1 MIILVTSNAS
11 IGEEYNSY
19 SFLTEPFISGF
30 GNDSNDTTFMEPFTL
45 LRCINELKD
54 LKSNKVVQVKN
65 SKQEILC
72 NKENLVDIVTANY
85 DKNCI
90 VICDSLSTISEN
102 IETLRKRPSFIHL
115 HIEIPLSFM
124 VKKEKIASDKV
135 FDFIQLK
142 EENFKNYSS
151 IYKNPS
157 IKISLQSNNHTVL
170 DKTAEISYIKQLL
183 EIPIF
188 KHTTLSTKQG
198 ISSPQRP
205 SWDEY
210 FMQLANL
217 ASTRSNCMKR
227 KVGCCI
233 VSKNKVVATGY
244 NGTPR
249 NLTNCF
255 SGGCKRCNVT
265 TATSTYVTSPLSSS
279 DSSFSSING
288 IENKIGSINL
298 NGNGAVKNVHTL
310 GTCFCLHAE
319 ENALLEAG
327 NIRIDSDCVLYCD
340 TCPCITCSVKI
351 VQAGIGEVVYSQS
364 YNMDSESFAIFEEA
378 GIKIRQFDHGG
389 IKKDYTFEL

>member
-1 MIILVTSNAS
+1 MIILITSNVD
-11 IGEEYNSY
+11 INKDDNVYN
-19 SFLTEPFISGF
+19 FLHEPFLSGYESHLTKRALM
-30 GNDSNDTTFMEPFTL
+30 NPFTI
-45 LRCINELKD
+45 INCVD
-54 LKSNKVVQVKN
+54 KSVEEKSSIIESN
-65 SKQEILC
+65 SFFSSNIVC
-72 NKENLVDIVTANY
+72 NKNNLVDTVTANFN
-85 DKNCI
+85 KNCLLLYDDLEL
-90 VICDSLSTISEN
+90 VSEN
-102 IETLRKRPSFIHL
+102 IETLRKRPCFIHL
-115 HIEIPLSFM
+115 HVEIPLSLIIQIESITDYEIPNFIKSRE
-124 VKKEKIASDKV
+124 KKLRKHS
-135 FDFIQLK
+135 L
-142 EENFKNYSS
+142 
-151 IYKNPS
+151 IYKDPS
-157 IKISLQSNNHTVL
+157 LKITIESESFFNKESFENNY
-170 DKTAEISYIKQLL
+170 KKQLL

-188 KHTTLSTKQG
+188 NYATLLTKQG

-205 SWDEY
+205 SWDQY

-255 SGGCKRCNVT
+255 SGGCKRCNDGV
-265 TATSTYVTSPLSSS
+265 
-279 DSSFSSING
+279 G
-288 IENKIGSINL
+288 I
-298 NGNGAVKNVHTL
+298 KNVHTL

-327 NIRIDSDCVLYCD
+327 NMRIDSDCVLYCD

-389 IKKDYTFEL
+389 VKRDYNFLI

>member
-1 MIILVTSNAS
+1 
-11 IGEEYNSY
+11 
-19 SFLTEPFISGF
+19 
-30 GNDSNDTTFMEPFTL
+30 MEPFTL
-45 LRCINELKD
+45 LKCIDELND
-54 LKSNKVVQVKN
+54 LKSNKILQVEN

-72 NKENLVDIVTANY
+72 NKENLVDIVTANF

-102 IETLRKRPSFIHL
+102 IETLKKRPSFIHL

-124 VKKEKIASDKV
+124 MKKEKIASDKV

-255 SGGCKRCNVT
+255 SGGCKRCN
-265 TATSTYVTSPLSSS
+265 
-279 DSSFSSING
+279 
-288 IENKIGSINL
+288 IGSMNL

-389 IKKDYTFEL
+389 IKKDYNFEL